1 MSALLKFL
9 VLPGVRPN
17 RNAIEAHLRVAAKLT
32 QGQVDTNLV
41 RMYNE
46 CVALGAIGAR

>member
-9 VLPGVRPN
+9 VLPGARPN
-17 RNAIEAHLRVAAKLT
+17 RNAIEAHLRVAAKLS
-32 QGQVDTNLV
+32 QGQVDRNLV

-46 CVALGAIGAR
+46 CVALGAINAR

>member
-9 VLPGVRPN
+9 VLPGARPD
-17 RNAIEAHLRVAAKLT
+17 RAAIEAHLRVAAKLT
-32 QGQVDTNLV
+32 QGQVDENLV

-46 CVALGAIGAR
+46 SVLLGVIDAR

>member
-17 RNAIEAHLRVAAKLT
+17 RAAIEAHLRIAAKMT
-32 QGQVDTNLV
+32 QGQVDDSLV

-46 CVALGAIGAR
+46 SVLLGALNAR